1 MEEKSLRNTSV
12 SFPQKSLFTIGLTY
26 SDDSLSLLRTKS
38 CYNLHR
44 ISQPVYS
51 LFPVI
56 MNVWEY
62 SRQIGKKKTVAQVK
76 NRWFLFFKQY
86 CLYWSLFVILKRC
99 SGNSTP
105 VQYLS
110 EFAKPYTQDNVK
122 RIVSTYKARQYG
134 LNLR

>member
-12 SFPQKSLFTIGLTY
+12 SFPQKSLFAIGLTS

-62 SRQIGKKKTVAQVK
+62 SRQIGGKKNGCPGQKSVISD
-76 NRWFLFFKQY
+76 R
-86 CLYWSLFVILKRC
+86 SL
-99 SGNSTP
+99 NSI
-105 VQYLS
+105 VCIEAYL
-110 EFAKPYTQDNVK
+110 
-122 RIVSTYKARQYG
+122 
-134 LNLR
+134 